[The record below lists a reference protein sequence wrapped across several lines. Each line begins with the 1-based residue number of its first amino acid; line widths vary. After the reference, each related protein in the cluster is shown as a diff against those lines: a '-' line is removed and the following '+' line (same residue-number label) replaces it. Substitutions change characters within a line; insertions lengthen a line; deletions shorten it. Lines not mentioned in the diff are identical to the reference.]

1 MARERSLFS
10 ESWHRVAGQHIR
22 LRPSVTVHKQYF
34 RGEVWFIAHD
44 AYGNQY
50 FRFRPEAWDF
60 ISRLDGRSTVEDIWQ
75 SCLDRNGDQAPG
87 QAEVVQMLA
96 QLYNSNLILSDVSA
110 DVSQLFKRLKKRK
123 ANEWKARLFGIFFL
137 RIPLWDPDAFLNRTI
152 GLVRPFLGLFGA
164 ILWAVAG
171 IGALSVVIANW
182 SQATDQSSGILDP
195 SNLFLLYVSFAVT
208 KLIHEM
214 GHAYAVKRFGGEV
227 HRMGITFL
235 VFTPFPFVDATAAWS
250 FRERWKRVWVGSAG
264 MVVELFFASLTAF
277 VWTLTGPGLTNALAY
292 NVMIVASVSTLLF
305 NLNPLLRFDGY
316 YILSDLTDSPNLQ
329 PRSSRQWF
337 YWIERYA
344 FGGKFARSPSDSK
357 ADAAWLGL
365 FGISALIYRFFITF
379 TIIIFVAD
387 KFFGLGFL
395 AAVLTIIGF
404 LIMPLYKGLRFLL
417 TEARI
422 EPVRGRA
429 IAVTAGVVAG
439 LFVLLG
445 VVPFPYHFRAPGVI
459 KASESQYIL
468 TGASGMVQGATS
480 YEPDAAV
487 GAGEPL
493 FAMQNP
499 ELVLEIAD
507 LRAELAQIAALERKS
522 FSESPSELAPLA
534 ERRVVTE
541 TRLEERLER
550 LAALEVRAPSSG
562 RLMLFGT
569 HTMDGRWLGRGDL
582 IGEVVG
588 GSDWEFRAVV
598 SQNDASKLFTEDE
611 TEFEIRFKG
620 AAAEAYEPVSV
631 RLIPGRQDFLP
642 SPALGWPAGGSVRL
656 ADDDQTGLRT
666 YEPFFLVIGTIPGES
681 GGFWHGRTGIARFDA
696 PPMPLLQQWMEDLR
710 QLLQRRFKI

>member
-10 ESWHRVAGQHIR
+10 ESWHRVAGQQIR

-44 AYGNQY
+44 AYGDQY

-60 ISRLDGRSTVEDIWQ
+60 ISRLDGRVSVEAIWQ
-75 SCLDRNGDQAPG
+75 SCLDRNGDRAPG

-96 QLYNSNLILSDVSA
+96 QLYNSNLILSDVPA

-123 ANEWKARLFGIFFL
+123 ANEWKARIFGIFFL

-152 GLVRPFLGLFGA
+152 EFVRPFLGIFGS
-164 ILWAVAG
+164 ILWALAG
-171 IGALSVVIANW
+171 VGALAAVIANW
-182 SQATDQSSGILDP
+182 GRATDQSSGILDP
-195 SNLFLLYVSFAVT
+195 SNLFLLYASFAVT

-235 VFTPFPFVDATAAWS
+235 VFTPFPFVDATAAWA
-250 FRERWKRVWVGSAG
+250 FRERWKRVWVGAAG
-264 MVVELFFASLTAF
+264 MVVELFFASLAAF
-277 VWTLTGPGLTNALAY
+277 VWTLTGPGLVNALAY

-344 FGGKFARSPSDSK
+344 FGGKLAHSPADSK
-357 ADAAWLGL
+357 GEATWLGL

-404 LIMPLYKGLRFLL
+404 LVMPLYKGLRFLL

-422 EPVRGRA
+422 EPVRVRA
-429 IAVTAGVVAG
+429 IGVTAGVLAA
-439 LFVLLG
+439 LFILLG

-468 TGASGMVQGATS
+468 TGASGMVQTAGR
-480 YEPDAAV
+480 YDPDAV
-487 GAGEPL
+487 VEAGQPL
-493 FAMQNP
+493 FKMQNP
-499 ELVLEIAD
+499 ELILEIAD

-534 ERRVVTE
+534 ERRIVTE
-541 TRLEERLER
+541 TKLEERLQR
-550 LAALEVRAPSSG
+550 LAALEVQAPASG
-562 RLMLFGT
+562 RLMLLGA
-569 HTMDGRWLGRGDL
+569 HAMDGRWLGRGDL

-588 GSDWEFRAVV
+588 GRDWEFRAVV
-598 SQNDASKLFTEDE
+598 SQSDASKLFTGEE
-611 TEFEIRFKG
+611 TKFEVRFKG
-620 AAAEAYEPVSV
+620 SASQSYEPVSV

-642 SPALGWPAGGSVRL
+642 SPALGWPSGGSVRL
-656 ADDDQTGLRT
+656 ADNDQTGLRT
-666 YEPFFLVIGTIPGES
+666 YEPFFLVVGTIPAERGA
-681 GGFWHGRTGIARFDA
+681 FWHGRTGIARFDA
-696 PPMPLLQQWMEDLR
+696 PPMPLLQQWLEDLR

>member
-10 ESWHRVAGQHIR
+10 ESWHRVAGQRIR

-44 AYGNQY
+44 AYGDQY

-60 ISRLDGRSTVEDIWQ
+60 ISRLDGRESVETIWQ
-75 SCLDRNGDQAPG
+75 SCLDRNGDAAPG
-87 QAEVVQMLA
+87 QTEVVQMLA
-96 QLYNSNLILSDVSA
+96 QLYNSNLILSDVPA

-137 RIPLWDPDAFLNRTI
+137 RIPLWDPDTFLNRTI
-152 GLVRPFLGLFGA
+152 GFFKPMLG
-164 ILWAVAG
+164 V
-171 IGALSVVIANW
+171 IGAVLWGVVTLAALAVVVGNW
-182 SQATDQSSGILDP
+182 QDATDQSNGIFDP
-195 SNLFLLYVSFAVT
+195 SNLFLLYVAFAVT

-235 VFTPFPFVDATAAWS
+235 VFTPFPFVDATAAWA

-264 MVVELFFASLTAF
+264 MVVELFFAALAAF
-277 VWTLTGPGLTNALAY
+277 VWSLTGPGLINGLAY

-316 YILSDLTDSPNLQ
+316 YILADLTDSPNLQ

-357 ADAAWLGL
+357 GEATWLGA
-365 FGISALIYRFFITF
+365 FGISALVYRFFITF

-404 LIMPLYKGLRFLL
+404 VVMPLYKGSKFLL

-429 IAVTAGVVAG
+429 IGVTAAFILALV
-439 LFVLLG
+439 VLLA
-445 VVPFPYHFRAPGVI
+445 VIPFPHHFRAPGVI
-459 KASESQYIL
+459 KAGESQYVIA
-468 TGASGMVQGATS
+468 GASGFVDGADFSVAPTV
-480 YEPDAAV
+480 E
-487 GAGEPL
+487 AGERL
-493 FAMQNP
+493 FQMRNP
-499 ELVLEIAD
+499 ELMLQIAD
-507 LRAELAQIAALERKS
+507 LRAELAQVQAMERRS
-522 FSESPSELAPLA
+522 FSEAPAQLAPLA
-534 ERRVVTE
+534 ERRLVTE
-541 TRLEERLER
+541 TKLTELLDRA
-550 LAALEVRAPSSG
+550 AALQVEAPSGG
-562 RLMLFGT
+562 RLMLVGT
-569 HTMDGRWLGRGDL
+569 HAMDNRWINRGDL
-582 IGEVVG
+582 VGEVVG
-588 GSDWEFRAVV
+588 DGDWEFRAVV
-598 SQNDASKLFTEDE
+598 SQDDAGKLFSDDATEL
-611 TEFEIRFKG
+611 EIRFPG
-620 AAAEAYEPVSV
+620 SAAQSFTPKAV

-642 SPALGWPAGGSVRL
+642 SPALGWPAGGSVRV
-656 ADDDQTGLRT
+656 ANDDQTGLKV
-666 YEPFFLVIGTIPGES
+666 YEPYFLVVGTISSDEEGL
-681 GGFWHGRTGIARFDA
+681 WHGRTGMARFEA
-696 PPMPLLQQWMEDLR
+696 PPMPLLQQWLEELR
-710 QLLQRRFKI
+710 QLLQRRFQI